1 MKWLF
6 YFSVAE
12 MNAARSRLHVAL
24 TDFGCA
30 MKTKGESVQCVQPSG
45 NPALQAPEV
54 ATYFATPEM
63 QRGIEPVDYSRADIW
78 AAATIVYEIFG
89 EENPFVSD
97 VSVIMHIFSCYFIT
111 CPVVLARLTLTT

>member
-1 MKWLF
+1 
-6 YFSVAE
+6 
-12 MNAARSRLHVAL
+12 
-24 TDFGCA
+24 
-30 MKTKGESVQCVQPSG
+30 MKTKGESVQCVQLSG

-54 ATYFATPEM
+54 VTYFATPEM

-111 CPVVLARLTLTT
+111 CPVVLARLTLTTQPVYGYYNSQFSKTDTHAESMNVLGPQT